1 MVFLVLWYLVK
12 ILFRKELFVV
22 VYGIC
27 MVFFLRDLRLGVFF
41 DLIFFGVWIFKS
53 CVFCFGLESLVKV
66 LRVDIELKFCG
77 VVDVWNV
84 IKGIVIVVR
93 LVSVVMGLEFMKLV
107 VVLKLM
113 MLGILKE
120 KELVV
125 EVVDVV
131 VLLFFFINLL

>member
-1 MVFLVLWYLVK
+1 M
-12 ILFRKELFVV
+12 
-22 VYGIC
+22 
-27 MVFFLRDLRLGVFF
+27 
-41 DLIFFGVWIFKS
+41 
-53 CVFCFGLESLVKV
+53 KV